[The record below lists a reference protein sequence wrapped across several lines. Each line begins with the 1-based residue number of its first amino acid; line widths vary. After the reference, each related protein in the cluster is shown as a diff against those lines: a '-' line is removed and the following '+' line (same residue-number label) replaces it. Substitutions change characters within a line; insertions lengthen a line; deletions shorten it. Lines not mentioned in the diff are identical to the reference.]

1 MKFLNFQHIVLL
13 TSVLILSG
21 TVMVL
26 KLNFH
31 SNRINYNAEA
41 FSESNKPFQN
51 PYCGFYHII
60 GYTLSDEYKPSDSYA
75 YEIKSYTDSLVLLEI
90 NLKNYHSTEISKKGL
105 TQLDDILNAW
115 SESPAGTR
123 LILRFLYDWDGV
135 ALATEPDSLQLILKH
150 MEQVSQSINQ
160 YRDTVYIMQG
170 VFIGNWGE
178 MHHSKFSDV
187 DSIKILIH
195 RLNELIAPS
204 VYLSVRTP
212 SLWRAVNGLYN
223 PPEKLPPFGKDKC
236 LTARLGLFNDGI
248 LGSDSDLGTYGN
260 TLKKD
265 AASPDY
271 KGTRKEELEFQNKLC
286 RYVPNGGEVIYNNN
300 LSGLETAVFALKE
313 MHISYLNADYDSR
326 ILEKWKN
333 SVWNGNDAFKGCD
346 GYSYIKAH
354 LGYRYVIDSC
364 EIKRTGLIIKPDY
377 TLSLTIKN
385 TGFSSTLI
393 PFETSVMLI
402 DEKTGDCIAA
412 GFDADLRSLESGN
425 KKTFTAKLPVK
436 ELNRGRY
443 LIYFSV
449 KDRVSGRTIFL
460 GNDNEVTKNGYLLG
474 AVTK

>member
-13 TSVLILSG
+13 TSVLILLG
-21 TVMVL
+21 TVIAL
-26 KLNFH
+26 KLNSH
-31 SNRINYNAEA
+31 SNRINYTAEV
-41 FSESNKPFQN
+41 FSESSKPFQN

-60 GYTLSDEYKPSDSYA
+60 GYTLSDEYKPSDSYT
-75 YEIKSYTDSLVLLEI
+75 YEIKSYTESLVLLEI
-90 NLKNYHSTEISKKGL
+90 NLKNYRTTEISEKGL
-105 TQLDDILNAW
+105 AQLDDILTAW

-150 MEQVSQSINQ
+150 MEQVSQPINR
-160 YRDTVYIMQG
+160 YCNTVYIMQG

-178 MHHSKFSDV
+178 MHHSKFSDI

-212 SLWRAVNGLYN
+212 SLWRVVNGLYN
-223 PPEKLPPFGKDKC
+223 PPEKLQPFGTDNC

-248 LGSDSDLGTYGN
+248 LGSDSDLGTYGS

-265 AASPDY
+265 AASPGY
-271 KGTRKEELEFQNKLC
+271 QGTRKEELEFQNKLC

-300 LSGLETAVFALKE
+300 LSGLETAVSALKE

-326 ILEKWKN
+326 ILDKWKN
-333 SVWNGNDAFKGCD
+333 SVWTGNNAFKGCD
-346 GYSYIKAH
+346 GYTYIKAH

-364 EIKRTGLIIKPDY
+364 EIKRSGLIMKPDY
-377 TLSLTIKN
+377 TLNLTMKN

-393 PFETSVMLI
+393 PFEISVMLI
-402 DEKTGDCIAA
+402 DEKTEDYIAVP
-412 GFDADLRSLESGN
+412 FDADLRSLESGN
-425 KKTFTAKLPVK
+425 KKTFTAKIPVK
-436 ELNRGRY
+436 ELNRGDY
-443 LIYFSV
+443 LIYFSI
-449 KDRVSGRTIFL
+449 KDKVSGQTIFL
-460 GNDNEVTKNGYLLG
+460 GNKNVAEKNGYLLG
-474 AVTK
+474 RIKK